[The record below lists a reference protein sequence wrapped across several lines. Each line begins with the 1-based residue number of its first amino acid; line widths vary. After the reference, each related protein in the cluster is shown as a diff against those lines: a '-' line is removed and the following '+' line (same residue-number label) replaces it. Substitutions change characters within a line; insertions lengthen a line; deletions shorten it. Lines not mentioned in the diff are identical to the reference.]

1 MFQGPVAIKQNE
13 ISDLHTDFPKK
24 LLATDPAISLSIA
37 CAVSD
42 FIWKKKKKNRNEKQT
57 NQKTP
62 TKNPNYF
69 LSINIT
75 FQLFLFKKLITFTHV
90 IHLIKTY
97 FASKCS
103 VEAELD

>member
-42 FIWKKKKKNRNEKQT
+42 FIWKKKKKKTERKT
-57 NQKTP
+57 NKP
-62 TKNPNYF
+62 KNPHKKPKLFPFHKYHI
-69 LSINIT
+69 SIVS
-75 FQLFLFKKLITFTHV
+75 F
-90 IHLIKTY
+90 
-97 FASKCS
+97 
-103 VEAELD
+103 